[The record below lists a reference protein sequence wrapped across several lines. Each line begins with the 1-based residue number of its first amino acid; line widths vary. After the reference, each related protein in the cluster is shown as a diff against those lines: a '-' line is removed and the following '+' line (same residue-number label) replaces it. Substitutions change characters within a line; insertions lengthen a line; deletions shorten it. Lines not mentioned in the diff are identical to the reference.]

1 MKLYFGSEAVMRF
14 FIPFPRSIMFN
25 ILSLLLIHDYL
36 VSNQNIVV
44 CFSAGI
50 ICDGKHKHDYTTLK
64 NYWGKLRYEKH
75 V

>member
-1 MKLYFGSEAVMRF
+1 MRF

-44 CFSAGI
+44 CFSAGT